1 MIYRVNQKK
10 LGLVAFWPILVI
22 FFFRTSWLPILLK
35 ILKIL
40 IFFYFPK
47 GVKQIFFLDFLEIE
61 KTFESKKDVTFELMV
76 KSQFL
81 LNYVGYFLKKWQKSA
96 SHFSRIFL
104 NISQS
109 TGYKSTKISLISILR
124 LFYRLASS
132 SVEKIQR

>member
-1 MIYRVNQKK
+1 MNQKK

-40 IFFYFPK
+40 KFFDFPK
-47 GVKQIFFLDFLEIE
+47 GVKKNFFFDFLEIE
-61 KTFESKKDVTFELMV
+61 KTFENKKGVIFKFMS

-81 LNYVGYFLKKWQKSA
+81 LNYVGYFFKKLQKSA

-109 TGYKSTKISLISILR
+109 TGQKTVKISQVSILR
-124 LFYRLASS
+124 LFYRLALS

>member
-1 MIYRVNQKK
+1 MYRVNKKK
-10 LGLVAFWPILVI
+10 LGLVAFWPILVY
-22 FFFRTSWLPILLK
+22 FFFRTSWLPKLLK

-40 IFFYFPK
+40 KFFDFPK
-47 GVKQIFFLDFLEIE
+47 GVKKKFLDFLEIE
-61 KTFESKKDVTFELMV
+61 KTFENKIGVIFEFMS
-76 KSQFL
+76 KSQFW

-109 TGYKSTKISLISILR
+109 TGQKTVKISQVSILR
-124 LFYRLASS
+124 LFYRLALS